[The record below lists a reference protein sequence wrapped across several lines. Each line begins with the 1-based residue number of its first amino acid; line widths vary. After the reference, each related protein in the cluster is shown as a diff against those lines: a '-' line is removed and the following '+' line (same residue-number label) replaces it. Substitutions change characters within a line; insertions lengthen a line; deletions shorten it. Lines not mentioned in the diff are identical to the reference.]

1 MPCVDKYRGAAPPAR
16 KRGIRVTSRHRGSS
30 FSKADPLG
38 HSSMRDMRHLSRSV
52 VLGSL
57 FIAACRA
64 SEHSDQGAVPPTPAQ
79 QSAPVAPAAALRT
92 REARVV
98 RPDSVMTSNGA
109 VATPLARSIAA
120 LRDPA
125 TTPVIR
131 GLYVN
136 RFAAQSGRRMRWLI
150 CI

>member
-38 HSSMRDMRHLSRSV
+38 HSSMRDMRHFRSRSV

-57 FIAACRA
+57 FMAACTAA
-64 SEHSDQGAVPPTPAQ
+64 SEHSDKGAVPPTPAQ
-79 QSAPVAPAAALRT
+79 QSAPVAPAAAVRT
-92 REARVV
+92 REARVT

-131 GLYVN
+131 GLYV
-136 RFAAQSGRRMRWLI
+136 
-150 CI
+150 